1 MPILTAIPLSLT
13 IVIFV
18 ATLAK
23 IVAPLIIL
31 PLLQRH
37 QLSKREAVEFE
48 DEENGGESWVLQLAD
63 HVDKILED
71 LQVQEMPENKE
82 EKPLKSGR
90 SDGIQSLLELG
101 GTLTSLLE
109 ALVDI
114 MPAVGGCV
122 GAMIGCTVRL
132 NFIGTACLPFA
143 PLGSCAGLLGGTI
156 KRVLGF
162 LEESKSGFT

>member
-1 MPILTAIPLSLT
+1 M
-13 IVIFV
+13 
-18 ATLAK
+18 
-23 IVAPLIIL
+23 
-31 PLLQRH
+31 
-37 QLSKREAVEFE
+37 
-48 DEENGGESWVLQLAD
+48 LQLAD

-71 LQVQEMPENKE
+71 LQDQYMPEQEEKE
-82 EKPLKSGR
+82 EKKPLKSGR
-90 SDGIQSLLELG
+90 SDGTQSLLELG

-156 KRVLGF
+156 KRVFGS